1 MKLRELAVTA
11 LLVLGIAGLAAP
23 AQADPAQD
31 AAGYDRCPNGHFCL
45 FSAANGGG
53 RIAYFRVGSTD
64 LRLQNIDGQAYSKW
78 NRTGRYW
85 DGFTEYNYRGGII
98 FRSGPGQQLNIPA
111 DVATQVHSVKAV

>member
-11 LLVLGIAGLAAP
+11 LLVLGISGLTVP
-23 AQADPAQD
+23 AQAAS
-31 AAGYDRCPNGHFCL
+31 GYDRCPNGHFCL

-53 RIAYFRVGSTD
+53 RMASFRLGSTD

-78 NRTGRYW
+78 NRTGRFW

-111 DVATQVHSVKAV
+111 DVAVQVHSVKAV